1 MGKYRNGRRV
11 AVQGG
16 RALFERMEN
25 LVRGGYPKPNWFK
38 AMEQCPP
45 PTLPFRCFGRVFT
58 TVVGG
63 LLL

>member
-1 MGKYRNGRRV
+1 V

-25 LVRGGYPKPNWFK
+25 LVRGGYPKPNWFA